1 MSTSKRSYSLER
13 GSPNL
18 RLRGMTPIVEF
29 PFGLSGA
36 VLSHFSRTRPAS
48 QGTRRIGIM
57 PPRAPGA
64 ETAETKRRFGM
75 EPA

>member
-1 MSTSKRSYSLER
+1 
-13 GSPNL
+13 
-18 RLRGMTPIVEF
+18 MTPIVEF